1 MSTSGEIKSHI
12 RDINLTMLMS
22 NHKIDIDPSKRYSN
36 RIRLFMP
43 NRRLINYITKMG
55 GVLTGSRAI
64 KCYTINGNTIL
75 DRKTND
81 WDFVITKS
89 MAYKICNDFK
99 IEYNLVNTVISIEK
113 CRWHAHPAYSE
124 SYRIGAVDVHLI
136 IKDELPDYIEKN
148 GIRIAN
154 LSYSINE
161 KVKSMDELNN
171 IALMV
176 PPAFSVHKKEREEL
190 SKHVDDLTQ
199 LIIKFNCIE

>member
-1 MSTSGEIKSHI
+1 MSISGEIKSHI

-43 NRRLINYITKMG
+43 NRRLINYINKMG

-113 CRWHAHPAYSE
+113 CRWHAHPAYGD
-124 SYRIGAVDVHLI
+124 SYRLGIVDVHLI

-148 GIRIAN
+148 GVRIAN
-154 LSYSINE
+154 LSYSISE

-171 IALMV
+171 TISRN
-176 PPAFSVHKKEREEL
+176 PSHFKEEKEEL
-190 SKHVDDLTQ
+190 SKHMDDLTQ

>member
-1 MSTSGEIKSHI
+1 MNLPGEIKSHI
-12 RDINLTMLMS
+12 RDINLSMLMS
-22 NHKIDIDPSKRYSN
+22 DHKIDINPSKRYSK
-36 RIRLFMP
+36 RIRLFIP
-43 NRRLINYITKMG
+43 NRKLINYLTKMG

-64 KCYTINGNTIL
+64 KCYTINGVPIL

-81 WDFVITKS
+81 WDFIITKS

-113 CRWHAHPAYSE
+113 CRWHAHPAYGD
-124 SYRIGAVDVHLI
+124 SYRLGIVDVHLI
-136 IKDELPDYIEKN
+136 IKDELPDYIEKK

-154 LSYSINE
+154 LSYSISE

-171 IALMV
+171 SRTTIC
-176 PPAFSVHKKEREEL
+176 PQYKKEKEEL
-190 SKHVDDLTQ
+190 SKHMYDLTQ